1 MLENNLPTLKH
12 IIKVLLIS
20 ALIIFVLAFCGDNLR
35 STNNHRTSKD
45 YKYISC
51 YTYSQELVKQKL
63 KSPKSADFP
72 AALDHCRQHR
82 IHHRRAYARRSE
94 NSQQSRWGIDQQST
108 LRLSSVSPGVL
119 YEFDPSSR
127 RKPSVRGRRAE
138 ALREEHPEA
147 RYDACKCS

>member
-63 KSPKSADFP
+63 NSPKSADFP
-72 AALDHCRQHR
+72 AYSKSYITDKSNTILVS
-82 IHHRRAYARRSE
+82 AYVDAE
-94 NSQQSRWGIDQQST
+94 NSFGATVRVYYNATIQLEDDEP
-108 LRLSSVSPGVL
+108 VSGTVTII
-119 YEFDPSSR
+119 E
-127 RKPSVRGRRAE
+127 
-138 ALREEHPEA
+138 
-147 RYDACKCS
+147 